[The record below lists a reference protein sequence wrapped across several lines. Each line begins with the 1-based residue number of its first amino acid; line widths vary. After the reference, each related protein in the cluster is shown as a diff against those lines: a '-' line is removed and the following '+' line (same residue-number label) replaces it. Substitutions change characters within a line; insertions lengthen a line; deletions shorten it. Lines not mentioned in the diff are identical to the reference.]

1 MPLLLRIIHYIVV
14 VSDYKITWEQDYVLV
29 ARDWRSWCVQ
39 MKVCMLSWE
48 FPPRVIGGIARHCEG
63 LAKALVHDDHD
74 VCVVTLD
81 FPGSPNYEEIDG
93 VKVFRTATELG
104 HPNFLTWVLLFNHF
118 LEKRMAD
125 LSREVEFDVVHVHD
139 WLTAFAGI
147 SFKHHL
153 KKPIVLTV
161 HSTEVGR
168 AQGLHSADSFS
179 IDGIEWWAA
188 YEASR
193 VVVTSHSM
201 KREVCDHFHLPWEKV
216 DLIPNAIDVQRYN
229 ASIDRGAVRARYGV
243 GWGEKLV
250 LCVGRLV
257 PQKGIEYFI
266 SAIPAIAKRYPE
278 AKFIIVGEGWSRDYL
293 EGVAQSTRHRWKIL
307 FTGFISDAE
316 VIALMTS
323 ADVLVIPSIYEPFGI
338 VALEGMATGV
348 PVVASQVGGLA
359 EVIEHD
365 RTGIFVH
372 PRNPESIAW
381 GVDHVLSNS
390 DHARWLSEN
399 AREVLHKAYSWEAVA
414 MRTVEV
420 YEKVVG

>member
-1 MPLLLRIIHYIVV
+1 
-14 VSDYKITWEQDYVLV
+14 
-29 ARDWRSWCVQ
+29 
-39 MKVCMLSWE
+39 MLTWE
-48 FPPRVIGGIARHCEG
+48 FPPRVVGGIARHCEG
-63 LAKALVHDDHD
+63 LAKALVRKDHE
-74 VCVVTLD
+74 VHVVTLD
-81 FPGSPNYEEIDG
+81 FPGSPSYEEMER
-93 VKVFRTATELG
+93 VKIYRTATELG

-125 LSREVEFDVVHVHD
+125 LGPQVEFDVLHVHD

-147 SFKHHL
+147 SFKHYL
-153 KKPIVLTV
+153 RKPMVLTV

-168 AQGLHSADSFS
+168 AQGLHGADSFS
-179 IDGIEWWAA
+179 IDGIEWWTA

-201 KREVCDHFHLPWEKV
+201 KREICDHFHLPWDKV
-216 DLIPNAIDVQRYN
+216 DVIPNAIDVTQYN
-229 ASIDRGAVRARYGV
+229 TPVDTGPVRARYGV

-266 SAIPAIAKRYPE
+266 RAIPIIAQRYPE
-278 AKFIIVGEGWSRDYL
+278 AKFVIVGEGWSRDYL
-293 EGVAQSTRHRWKIL
+293 EGVAQSTGHAKRIL

-323 ADVLVIPSIYEPFGI
+323 ADVLVIPSVYEPFGI

-365 RTGIFVH
+365 RTGIFVY
-372 PRNPESIAW
+372 PRNPSSIAW
-381 GVDHVLSNS
+381 GVDQILSNPSHS
-390 DHARWLSEN
+390 DWLTQN
-399 AREVLHKAYSWEAVA
+399 AKERLHKTYSWEAVA
-414 MRTVEV
+414 MKTVEV
-420 YEKVVG
+420 YEKAVS